1 MPGEAPMS
9 TRTSQP
15 AGDEA
20 QDADAGR
27 RALGARLRALRRE
40 RGYTLKA
47 LSERSG
53 VALSTLSKIELGQVA
68 VSYEKLAAAAR
79 GLQADIAALF
89 DGAAPAPAAR
99 AAAGGAAPGVPAAA
113 VVSDLDTAPRYDG
126 GQYALRMLSTGFPG
140 RRMTP
145 MVGRIVARRGGDF
158 AGFVHHP
165 GQEFVL
171 VLRGRVRIEFEHGAV
186 VSLRARQSA
195 YFDSG
200 IGHRYVSVGR
210 GEAELLV
217 VMSEGDT
224 PAA

>member
-1 MPGEAPMS
+1 MS
-9 TRTSQP
+9 TRTSEP

-89 DGAAPAPAAR
+89 DGAAAPAVAS
-99 AAAGGAAPGVPAAA
+99 AAGRAAPGVPAAA

-171 VLRGRVRIEFEHGAV
+171 VLRGRVRIEFEHGAA

>member
-1 MPGEAPMS
+1 MS
-9 TRTSQP
+9 TRTSEP

-89 DGAAPAPAAR
+89 DGAAAPAVAS
-99 AAAGGAAPGVPAAA
+99 AAGRAAPGVPAAA

-158 AGFVHHP
+158 VHHP

-171 VLRGRVRIEFEHGAV
+171 VLRGQVRIEFEHGAV
-186 VSLRARQSA
+186 VSLRSRQSA

-200 IGHRYVSVGR
+200 VGHRYVSVGR

-217 VMSEGDT
+217 VMSEGENP
-224 PAA
+224 PA

>member
-1 MPGEAPMS
+1 MS
-9 TRTSQP
+9 TRSTAP
-15 AGDEA
+15 RGDEA
-20 QDADAGR
+20 KDADAGR
-27 RALGARLRALRRE
+27 LALGARLRALRRE
-40 RGYTLKA
+40 RGHTLKE

-68 VSYEKLAAAAR
+68 VSYEKLAAVAR
-79 GLQADIAALF
+79 GLRADIAALF

-99 AAAGGAAPGVPAAA
+99 AAAAGRAARGAPSAA

-171 VLRGRVRIEFEHGAV
+171 VLRGQVRIEFEHGAV
-186 VSLRARQSA
+186 VSLRSRQSA

-200 IGHRYVSVGR
+200 VGHRYVSVGR

-217 VMSEGDT
+217 VMSEGENP
-224 PAA
+224 PA